1 MQSIFNRDY
10 VLQQLASPET
20 WDVLVIGGG
29 ATGLGV
35 ALDAV
40 SRGYRTLLVEQA
52 DFAKELPAGVPNWY
66 MAGYV
71 TWRREIS
78 SL

>member
-10 VLQQLASPET
+10 VLQQLASQEI

-35 ALDAV
+35 AMDAV
-40 SRGYRTLLVEQA
+40 SRGYKTLLVEQA
-52 DFAKELPAGVPNWY
+52 DFAKEHPAVVPSWY
-66 MAGYV
+66 MAGYA
-71 TWRREIS
+71 TLHKAI
-78 SL
+78 